1 MKRKIITIDEEKC
14 DGCGLCVPAC
24 AEGALQIV
32 DGKAKL
38 VKDSYCDG
46 LGNCLGDCPRG
57 AITMEE
63 READAFDEK
72 AVMNH
77 LKTVKK
83 ATAGC
88 PGMAAMSFSAGK
100 EEHKLQSTE
109 AESMIEQWPI
119 QLHLVSPGAP
129 YWHGADL
136 LIAAS
141 CVPVSFGDFQ
151 NRLLKGRRVVIA
163 CPKLDRTEGYVEK
176 LTEILRHNDI
186 SSVTVAHMEVPCC
199 SGLVAMAEKALADS
213 GKVIPYRR
221 IKIGIRG
228 NILEEK

>member
-72 AVMNH
+72 AVLKH
-77 LKTVKK
+77 LENGEPSI
-83 ATAGC
+83 GC
-88 PGMAAMSFSAGK
+88 PGTASMSFPSDRK
-100 EEHKLQSTE
+100 THDLQLQP

-119 QLHLVSPGAP
+119 QLHLVSAGAP
-129 YWHGADL
+129 YWHGAQL

-151 NRLLKGRRVVIA
+151 NRLLKGRRIVIA
-163 CPKLDRTEGYVEK
+163 CPKLDRTQGYVEK
-176 LTEILRHNDI
+176 LTEILKHNDI

-221 IKIGIRG
+221 IKIGIQG

>member
-32 DGKAKL
+32 GGKARL

-57 AITMEE
+57 AITMVE
-63 READAFDEK
+63 READPYDEI
-72 AVMNH
+72 AVQEH
-77 LKTVKK
+77 LKLEKPPS
-83 ATAGC
+83 GC
-88 PGMAAMSFSAGK
+88 PGSAVMSFPSEKKPEKPESAGF
-100 EEHKLQSTE
+100 
-109 AESMIEQWPI
+109 ESMLEQWPV
-119 QLHLVSPGAP
+119 QLHLVSPAAP
-129 YWHGADL
+129 YWRGADI

-141 CVPVSFGDFQ
+141 CVPVSYGGFQ
-151 NRLLKGRRVVIA
+151 NKLLRGRRIVIA

-176 LTEILRHNDI
+176 LTEILKNNEVA
-186 SSVTVAHMEVPCC
+186 SVTVAHMEVPCC
-199 SGLVAMAEKALADS
+199 SGLVAMTEKALADS

-228 NILEEK
+228 DILDEK